1 MEYILNSNDHKVTNN
16 CLRYN
21 FKNPIRFINQKISL
35 MSIIFYSYFEN
46 ITDKFIMTVTYNKS
60 KLIALNFINGS
71 YNISDINQIID
82 DAIQENFNITKKPIK
97 LSIDVNRYAILI
109 IVEENWKVT
118 LDKNFMNLFGFSKY
132 VFNEGYHR
140 SDLIPNVDKVKFLK
154 LYCNLVDNREDNEF
168 LTNVFIKGGISD
180 QVTYENDNIYRS
192 KNILNSTFNYIEI
205 CIKDQNNRPVNMKD
219 FFQISV
225 YIS

>member
-1 MEYILNSNDHKVTNN
+1 MEYILNSNDHKVANN

-35 MSIIFYSYFEN
+35 MSMVFYNYFEN
-46 ITDKFIMTVTYNKS
+46 VTVKSYISVKHDNKIITMRFQY
-60 KLIALNFINGS
+60 GS
-71 YNISDINQIID
+71 YNISALNQIID
-82 DAIQENFNITKKPIK
+82 YTIREKFNITEKPITI
-97 LSIDVNRYAILI
+97 SVDVNRYAILI
-109 IVEENWKVT
+109 IVEENWELQ
-118 LDKNFMNLFGFSKY
+118 LDKNFMSLFGFSNY

-140 SDLIPNVDKVKFLK
+140 SDLSPNADKAKFLK

-168 LTNVFIKGGISD
+168 LTNVFIKDGISD
-180 QVTYENDNIYRS
+180 QVTYENDNIYKS
-192 KNILNSTFNYIEI
+192 KSILNSSFNYIEI
-205 CIKDQNNRPVNMKD
+205 CIKDQNNKPVNMKD

>member
-35 MSIIFYSYFEN
+35 MSIVFYNYFEN
-46 ITDKFIMTVTYNKS
+46 VEDNFYMVVKHNNRMII
-60 KLIALNFINGS
+60 LNFKNGS

-82 DAIQENFNITKKPIK
+82 DSIQEKFNITEKPITI
-97 LSIDVNRYAILI
+97 SVDVNRYAILI
-109 IVEENWKVT
+109 IVEENWELQ
-118 LDKNFMNLFGFSKY
+118 LDKNFMNLLGFSNGFIK
-132 VFNEGYHR
+132 EGYNR
-140 SDLIPNVDKVKFLK
+140 NDLIPNVDKVKFLK

-168 LTNVFIKGGISD
+168 LTNVFINGDISE
-180 QVTYENDNIYRS
+180 QVTYENDNIYKS

-205 CIKDQNNRPVNMKD
+205 RIKDQNNRPVNMKD
-219 FFQISV
+219 LFQISV

>member
-16 CLRYN
+16 CLRCN

-35 MSIIFYSYFEN
+35 MSIVFYNYFEN
-46 ITDKFIMTVTYNKS
+46 ITDEFTMSVRHNNKTIIMYFK
-60 KLIALNFINGS
+60 NGS
-71 YNISDINQIID
+71 YNISDLNQIID
-82 DAIQENFNITKKPIK
+82 DTIQEKFNITEKPIK

-109 IVEENWKVT
+109 IVEENWELR
-118 LDKNFMNLFGFSKY
+118 LDKNFMNLFGFS
-132 VFNEGYHR
+132 NDIITEGYNR
-140 SDLIPNVDKVKFLK
+140 SDLISNGDKVKFLK
-154 LYCNLVDNREDNEF
+154 IYCNLVDNREDNEF
-168 LTNVFIKGGISD
+168 LTNVFIKGGISE
-180 QVTYENDNIYRS
+180 QVTYENDNIYKS

-219 FFQISV
+219 LFQISV